1 MKETDREAD
10 RTADAAAADPP
21 MAWSTSMVGALV
33 LLAAVQTMVV
43 LDTTI
48 VNVAL
53 PTIQSS
59 LGFSASS
66 IAWVVNGYA
75 VAFGALLLL
84 GGRSGDLLGRRR
96 VFVASLG
103 AFALASSLGGLASGP
118 NTLIAARVLQG
129 GAAAFAQASA
139 LSLIVSTFPAG
150 RPRNRAIGVFAAM
163 EGLGAAAGL
172 LLGGVLVEVASWRWV
187 FFVNVPVAAIVA
199 VLAPRFIPSP
209 ARQHSRFDLAGA
221 VAASGGVGLIVLGLS
236 RAAYHGWLATWTIL
250 PVAVGVLGLAA
261 FVFNEAHSSHPLT
274 PLWVFG
280 DRNRSGAYLIQ
291 ALMGAALFGMFYLS
305 TLFLQHV
312 LGYSPLKAGAAFI
325 PGSVITMVAA
335 VVVSKLV
342 ARTGV
347 RPLVASG
354 TGIAAVAMLLLS
366 RLSPHSNY
374 LTVLLPMLL
383 LSCGLGITFVPATIA
398 AVSGVTGEHSGLVS
412 GVSTTATQL
421 GGSIGLAA
429 LATIA
434 AATIRRQP
442 RGTSARQAAA
452 IGYAHAFRFGG
463 VIIALAVPIALVT
476 LRLRPGNDDAR
487 PEAGPATAE
496 PSQPASADIALVFAP
511 DAAHPPVV
519 PRRSNLRD
527 PR

>member
-1 MKETDREAD
+1 MKETGREAD
-10 RTADAAAADPP
+10 RTETAVGP
-21 MAWSTSMVGALV
+21 STASSTPMVGALV

-59 LGFSASS
+59 VGFSASS

-75 VAFGALLLL
+75 LAFGALLLV

-96 VFVASLG
+96 VFIASLG
-103 AFALASSLGGLASGP
+103 AFALASCLGGLSSGP

-139 LSLIVSTFPAG
+139 LALIVSTFPAG

-172 LLGGVLVEVASWRWV
+172 LLGGLLVEVASWRWV

-209 ARQHSRFDLAGA
+209 ARQRSPFDLAGA
-221 VAASGGVGLIVLGLS
+221 VAASGGVGLIVFGLS
-236 RAAYHGWLATWTIL
+236 RAADFGWLAPWTIV
-250 PVAVGVLGLAA
+250 PAA
-261 FVFNEAHSSHPLT
+261 AGALSLSAFIFIEARSSHPLT
-274 PLWVFG
+274 PLWVFA

-291 ALMGAALFGMFYLS
+291 AIMGAALFGMFYLS

-325 PGSVITMVAA
+325 PGSVVTMVAA
-335 VVVSKLV
+335 VVVSKFV

-383 LSCGLGITFVPATIA
+383 LSCGLGLTFVPATIA
-398 AVSGVTGEHSGLVS
+398 AVSGVKEQHSGLVS
-412 GVSTTATQL
+412 GVSTTAIQL

-442 RGTSARQAAA
+442 PGTSARQAAA
-452 IGYAHAFRFGG
+452 IGYSHAFRFGAI
-463 VIIALAVPIALVT
+463 IIALAVPIALAT
-476 LRLRPGNDDAR
+476 LRLRPGNDHAR
-487 PEAGPATAE
+487 PAGGPAMAE
-496 PSQPASADIALVFAP
+496 PPQPVAA
-511 DAAHPPVV
+511 DAALPFVPDPAHAPVG
-519 PRRSNLRD
+519 PSRLNLPD